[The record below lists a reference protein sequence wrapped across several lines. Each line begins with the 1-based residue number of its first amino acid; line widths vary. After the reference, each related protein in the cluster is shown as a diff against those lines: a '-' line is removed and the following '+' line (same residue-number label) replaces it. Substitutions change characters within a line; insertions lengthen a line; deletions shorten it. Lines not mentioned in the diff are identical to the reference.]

1 MLSFTADASLFQE
14 VLNRANKLISKAR
27 KSLFI
32 SPGVLLRVRDRNL
45 TVFATDIDSWIIQD
59 MPIYEGEEGE
69 VFIPIAETLK
79 LVKGFKRVS
88 AIRVMETEDSIKISA
103 EGTSSE
109 YEIRKYNLEEF
120 PQTP

>member
-69 VFIPIAETLK
+69 VFIPMRKPLSWLK
-79 LVKGFKRVS
+79 GSKG
-88 AIRVMETEDSIKISA
+88 
-103 EGTSSE
+103 
-109 YEIRKYNLEEF
+109 
-120 PQTP
+120 